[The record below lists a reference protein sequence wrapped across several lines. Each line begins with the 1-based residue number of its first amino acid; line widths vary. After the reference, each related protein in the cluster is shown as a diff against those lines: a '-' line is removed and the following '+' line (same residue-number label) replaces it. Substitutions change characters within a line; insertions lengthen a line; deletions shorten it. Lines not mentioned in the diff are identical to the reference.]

1 MNDLLHALHRIE
13 ALLPPPLPPTL
24 APASPDLTALPVLG
38 EYMGAPGAATELT
51 TLAHRLDDDRAHADQ
66 LQHTAAAL
74 IDAAR
79 ADLLH
84 LALELLRTAVPL
96 AVQALIPQHRPA
108 ADAQLA
114 AVTHAGVAQAETRA
128 EALTAELEPVAVQ
141 LDAIE
146 DDEATAETS
155 ATAAADP
162 AASAAGQTAV
172 DAAMSQLGTPYVW
185 GGTQPGGFDCS
196 GLVQWAYRQ
205 AGVELPRTAE
215 EMTVGAQVTADQ
227 LQPGD
232 LAVWDGHVAMYIGD
246 GHMIEAGDPVQTN
259 PVRTSNMSMGFQGFW
274 RPTAEG

>member
-1 MNDLLHALHRIE
+1 MNDLLSALRRIE
-13 ALLPPPLPPTL
+13 ALLPPPLPAT
-24 APASPDLTALPVLG
+24 PAHVFPDLAALPALG
-38 EYMGAPGAATELT
+38 DYMGAPGAAADLA
-51 TLAHRLDDDRAHADQ
+51 TLAHRLDDDQTLTDELH
-66 LQHTAAAL
+66 HTAGAL

-84 LALELLRTAVPL
+84 IALDLLRTALPL
-96 AVQALIPQHRPA
+96 ALQALLPHHRPA

-114 AVTHAGVAQAETRA
+114 TVTHAGLAQAETRA
-128 EALTAELEPVAVQ
+128 GALTAELEPVAAQ
-141 LDAIE
+141 LDHIE
-146 DDEATAETS
+146 EETTAEPAALS
-155 ATAAADP
+155 DPAPAAD
-162 AASAAGQTAV
+162 AAGQAAV
-172 DAAMSQLGTPYVW
+172 DAALGQLGTPYVW

-246 GHMIEAGDPVQTN
+246 GQMIEAGDPVQTN

-274 RPTAEG
+274 RPTAHG

>member
-96 AVQALIPQHRPA
+96 AVQALIP
-108 ADAQLA
+108 
-114 AVTHAGVAQAETRA
+114 
-128 EALTAELEPVAVQ
+128 
-141 LDAIE
+141 
-146 DDEATAETS
+146 
-155 ATAAADP
+155 
-162 AASAAGQTAV
+162 
-172 DAAMSQLGTPYVW
+172 
-185 GGTQPGGFDCS
+185 
-196 GLVQWAYRQ
+196 
-205 AGVELPRTAE
+205 
-215 EMTVGAQVTADQ
+215 
-227 LQPGD
+227 
-232 LAVWDGHVAMYIGD
+232 
-246 GHMIEAGDPVQTN
+246 
-259 PVRTSNMSMGFQGFW
+259 
-274 RPTAEG
+274 